1 MRIHGLTVCVD
12 YAEFLAVGIRRWMSG
27 LASLTVVTA
36 KSLFRAA
43 FALSAVLVATA
54 GLYVLLSAPLLAA
67 VQILLYTGG
76 VLTLVVFALVVAGG
90 NVEEAR
96 FRRPLP
102 AALMS
107 AAVFVALIAPVRTLA
122 NPAPA
127 GLGDGKAIGLLLF
140 ADYLV
145 PFELL
150 SVLLL
155 AAVFGALMLARKDRP
170 A

>member
-1 MRIHGLTVCVD
+1 MRQVAFWALAAGLV
-12 YAEFLAVGIRRWMSG
+12 AA
-27 LASLTVVTA
+27 ALTVVTA

-43 FALSAVLVATA
+43 FALSAALVATA
-54 GLYVLLSAPLLAA
+54 GLYVFLSAPLLAA

-90 NVEEAR
+90 NVETAR
-96 FRRPLP
+96 FRRPVP
-102 AALMS
+102 AALMA
-107 AAVFVALIAPVRTLA
+107 AAVFVALVAPVRALTHA
-122 NPAPA
+122 TPTA
-127 GLGDGKAIGLLLF
+127 GLGDGKAVGLLLF
-140 ADYLV
+140 RDYLV